1 MGPAMLELFV
11 GLLTTVLGIAVVVL
25 VIVTIK
31 WMIETGFMEF
41 LAILGLIIAILWGIV
56 QVSRETGKWV
66 METGTEQVRSYLNED
81 S

>member
-1 MGPAMLELFV
+1 MEPAMLELFV
-11 GLLTTVLGIAVVVL
+11 GLLTTILGIAVVVL

-31 WMIETGFMEF
+31 WMIDTGFMEF
-41 LAILGLIIAILWGIV
+41 VAILALLAAMVWGII

>member
-1 MGPAMLELFV
+1 MLEFFV
-11 GLLTTVLGIAVVVL
+11 GLVTTIVGIAVVVL

-41 LAILGLIIAILWGIV
+41 LAILGLGLAMIWGVI
-56 QVSRETGKWV
+56 QVSKETGKWV
-66 METGTEQVRSYLNED
+66 METGTEQVRSYFNED